1 MPSGKLTSNP
11 LPPGPVLCCSS
22 KVQGPLSQVL
32 QLERDMANSPTLVTA
47 GQLSCLPQMQR
58 VEVGEELVSSLT
70 TAWLL
75 TICVCLSTGMQVYQ
89 RCWKQSD
96 CHGEIIMDQL
106 EETKLKF
113 RCCQFNLCNKSDGSL
128 GKTPLLGTSVLVAIL
143 NLCFLSHL

>member
-1 MPSGKLTSNP
+1 MSWRSCSFGSVGPAPSHTPAVHPLVGCWCGLVQSPESVPERYLSWSASLRFSPDMPSGKLTSNP
-11 LPPGPVLCCSS
+11 LPPGPGLCCPS

-75 TICVCLSTGMQVYQ
+75 TICVSLHRKASVSTV
-89 RCWKQSD
+89 
-96 CHGEIIMDQL
+96 L
-106 EETKLKF
+106 ETFGL
-113 RCCQFNLCNKSDGSL
+113 
-128 GKTPLLGTSVLVAIL
+128 
-143 NLCFLSHL
+143 